1 MMKSAIVSATLLS
14 GSVAVSSLLAQ
25 GLFQWGNNIQF
36 TVRAPI
42 YGVDPAN
49 PTETRMGNTAAGLPA
64 GTQTY
69 AGPLLAGTRFTAAI
83 YTSDNPIGMPANNT
97 HIQVATF
104 GSGPNAGLITS
115 HVTSDPNRPPGT
127 AGVCYQ
133 FRAWDN
139 QGGTVTSWAQV
150 MTAGGVIASGT
161 SDVYV
166 FAAPLSNGSMG
177 QPNTVLIRSFQLTI
191 VPEPSLIALS
201 ALGLGALL
209 FHRHRQSSS
218 TVFLKSPVRAAFL
231 FAHGADD

>member
-1 MMKSAIVSATLLS
+1 MKTTIALHALLF
-14 GSVAVSSLLAQ
+14 GSVAFSNVLAQ
-25 GLFQWGNNIQF
+25 GLFQWGNNIQNI
-36 TVRAPI
+36 VRAPI

-49 PTETRMGNTAAGLPA
+49 PTEMRMGNTAEGLPA

-69 AGPLLAGTRFTAAI
+69 AGPLLAGTGFTAAI
-83 YTSDNPIGMPANNT
+83 YTSDYPVEMLANNT
-97 HIQVATF
+97 HIQSATF

-150 MTAGGVIASGT
+150 MAAGGMIASGV

-166 FAAPLSNGSMG
+166 FASPLSTGPNG
-177 QPNTVLIRSFQLTI
+177 QPDTALIRSFQLTV
-191 VPEPSLIALS
+191 VPEPSLIALGV
-201 ALGLGALL
+201 LGLG
-209 FHRHRQSSS
+209 
-218 TVFLKSPVRAAFL
+218 TFL
-231 FAHGADD
+231 FRRRK